1 MSPGGEEAGGTP
13 GRSSPSYDGTELS
26 TSIGLLHETLLG
38 RSTAA
43 VISRRSKIREGF
55 PPKKATIDP

>member
-13 GRSSPSYDGTELS
+13 VRSSPSYDGTGLS
-26 TSIGLLHETLLG
+26 TSIGLLQATLLG

-43 VISRRSKIREGF
+43 VISILSKIQEDT
-55 PPKKATIDP
+55 PAKIATF